1 MNSLEDKYEVV
12 IGLEVHVQ
20 LNTQSKAFC
29 GDPNLFG
36 TAPNNNISI
45 ISLAYPGTLPKANK
59 THIRSAIKMGLAIN
73 SEINHQIYFDRKNYF
88 YPDLPKGYQITQD
101 NQPICLGGEFILKL
115 VKGERHI
122 RIHHIH
128 MEEDAGKSIHDLS
141 DKYTLLDYNRAGVPL
156 LEMVTEPDL
165 RSGEET
171 LQFIEEVQRLVRYLE
186 ISDGR
191 MEEGSLRA
199 DCNISVRPKGQE
211 AYNNRVEIKNV
222 NSKKFAKKAI
232 EFETVRQIKIMEEG
246 GTVKQETRGF
256 DVQKGI
262 TIPQREKENVHDYR
276 YFPEPDLCPMEI
288 DEAYLNGIK
297 AEMPLL
303 PEAMK
308 AKLIETY
315 KLSDYDADIL
325 SREKEDAEYFMHLA
339 EEVENE
345 DLSKLVINKIL
356 PWKGES
362 NTIGDFPISSK
373 NIIALLALI
382 KSGKISAAA
391 AYSKLFPLMLN
402 SDGKPAAIA
411 EKAGLLIAG
420 DLDLEALLAEAIKK
434 HPKKYEELLKGKKQ
448 FINLFMGEIIRSSK
462 GKADPEKAKNL
473 ILQKL

>member
-1 MNSLEDKYEVV
+1 
-12 IGLEVHVQ
+12 
-20 LNTQSKAFC
+20 
-29 GDPNLFG
+29 
-36 TAPNNNISI
+36 
-45 ISLAYPGTLPKANK
+45 
-59 THIRSAIKMGLAIN
+59 
-73 SEINHQIYFDRKNYF
+73 
-88 YPDLPKGYQITQD
+88 
-101 NQPICLGGEFILKL
+101 
-115 VKGERHI
+115 
-122 RIHHIH
+122 
-128 MEEDAGKSIHDLS
+128 
-141 DKYTLLDYNRAGVPL
+141 
-156 LEMVTEPDL
+156 
-165 RSGEET
+165 
-171 LQFIEEVQRLVRYLE
+171 
-186 ISDGR
+186 

-211 AYNNRVEIKNV
+211 TYNNRVEIKNV

-232 EFETVRQIKIMEEG
+232 EFETTRQIKIMEEG

-288 DEAYLNGIK
+288 DEVYLNEIK

-303 PEAMK
+303 PKAMK
-308 AKLIETY
+308 AKLIATY
-315 KLSDYDADIL
+315 GLSDYDADIL
-325 SREKEDAEYFMHLA
+325 SREKEDAVYFIDLA
-339 EEVENE
+339 QGDENN

-362 NTIGDFPISSK
+362 NSISNFPISNK
-373 NIIALLALI
+373 NIKALLALI

-391 AYSKLFPLMLN
+391 AYSKLFPIMLN
-402 SDGKPAAIA
+402 SSEEPAIIA
-411 EKAGLLIAG
+411 EKAGLLIAD

>member
-1 MNSLEDKYEVV
+1 METNEAYEVV

-20 LNTQSKAFC
+20 LNTTSKAFC
-29 GDPNLFG
+29 GDPNIFG
-36 TAPNNNISI
+36 KTPNENTSM

-59 THIRSAIKMGLAIN
+59 VHIESAIRMGLAIN
-73 SEINHQIYFDRKNYF
+73 SEINSYMYFDRKNYF

-101 NQPICLGGEFILKL
+101 NQPICLGGQFILKSNN
-115 VKGERHI
+115 KERKI

-141 DKYTLLDYNRAGVPL
+141 KTFTLLDYNRAGVPL

-191 MEEGSLRA
+191 MEEGALRA
-199 DCNISVRPKGQE
+199 DCNISVRPIGQQ

-232 EFETVRQIKIMEEG
+232 EYETKRQIQIMESG
-246 GTVKQETRGF
+246 GIVKQETRGF

-262 TIPQREKENVHDYR
+262 TVPQREKENVHDYR
-276 YFPEPDLCPMEI
+276 YFPEPDLAPMII
-288 DEAYLNGIK
+288 DEHFLNSIR
-297 AEMPLL
+297 ETMPML

-308 AKLIETY
+308 QSLKDDFN
-315 KLSDYDADIL
+315 LSDYDAELL
-325 SREKEDAEYFMHLA
+325 SREKEDALYFKDLA
-339 EEVENE
+339 QDIRNPE
-345 DLSKLVINKIL
+345 LSKLIINKIL
-356 PWKGES
+356 PWKGEANS
-362 NTIGDFPISSK
+362 LSDFPIAKSHIK
-373 NIIALLALI
+373 ALLGLV
-382 KSGKISAAA
+382 KQGKITMAAA
-391 AYSKLFPLMLN
+391 QSKLFPILLE
-402 SDGKPAAIA
+402 SPTEHPQALA
-411 EKAGLLIAG
+411 EKVGLLISD

-448 FINLFMGEIIRSSK
+448 FINLFMGEIIRASK
-462 GKADPEKAKNL
+462 GKADPQKAKDL

>member
-1 MNSLEDKYEVV
+1 MNSLENKYEVV

-20 LNTQSKAFC
+20 LNTLSKAFC
-29 GDPNLFG
+29 GDPNQFG
-36 TAPNNNISI
+36 TSPNENTSI

-59 THIRSAIKMGLAIN
+59 THIHSAIKMGLAIN
-73 SEINHQIYFDRKNYF
+73 SEINKKIYFDRKNYF

-115 VKGERHI
+115 ENGERNI

-141 DKYTLLDYNRAGVPL
+141 EKFTLLDYNRAGVPL

-165 RSGEET
+165 RSGDET

-232 EFETVRQIKIMEEG
+232 EFETTRQIKIMEEG

-288 DEAYLNGIK
+288 DEVYLNKIK
-297 AEMPLL
+297 EEMPLL
-303 PEAMK
+303 PKAMK
-308 AKLIETY
+308 AKLKETY
-315 KLSDYDADIL
+315 GLSDYDADIL
-325 SREKEDAEYFMHLA
+325 SREKEDAVYFMNLA
-339 EEVENE
+339 DEIKNE

-362 NTIGDFPISSK
+362 NSISDFPISNK
-373 NIIALLALI
+373 NIKALLALI

-391 AYSKLFPLMLN
+391 AYSKYSL
-402 SDGKPAAIA
+402 
-411 EKAGLLIAG
+411 
-420 DLDLEALLAEAIKK
+420 
-434 HPKKYEELLKGKKQ
+434 
-448 FINLFMGEIIRSSK
+448 
-462 GKADPEKAKNL
+462 
-473 ILQKL
+473 